1 MNWGHLSEPDGK
13 GGLRWVEGGVITLA
27 DGSTRKFFEFDLLK
41 PYVAAW
47 RDIDVHPPS
56 NPLAHP
62 CGPSTLA
69 ASILA
74 GSFGG
79 GKVLRLPRT
88 VGASGASLPIS
99 WPLSTRRQLVR
110 QRP

>member
-1 MNWGHLSEPDGK
+1 MVSEPDGK

-74 GSFGG
+74 GSPTQ
-79 GKVLRLPRT
+79 LE
-88 VGASGASLPIS
+88 
-99 WPLSTRRQLVR
+99 PLTFQTSRFARNLENC
-110 QRP
+110 